1 MVKDRVGSRGDFPIR
16 NIFHLLPIY
25 VVLLFT
31 ITTWTCQLSKTGPY
45 SDVGIGMCSYLED
58 KEVDVGVGSPNFEA
72 DSRGKG
78 ESWGVLG
85 PGVNYFL
92 A

>member
-1 MVKDRVGSRGDFPIR
+1 MLNPA
-16 NIFHLLPIY
+16 IFSSL
-25 VVLLFT
+25 VS
-31 ITTWTCQLSKTGPY
+31 LSGNDWDYFKY
-45 SDVGIGMCSYLED
+45 HRHVGIGMCSYLED